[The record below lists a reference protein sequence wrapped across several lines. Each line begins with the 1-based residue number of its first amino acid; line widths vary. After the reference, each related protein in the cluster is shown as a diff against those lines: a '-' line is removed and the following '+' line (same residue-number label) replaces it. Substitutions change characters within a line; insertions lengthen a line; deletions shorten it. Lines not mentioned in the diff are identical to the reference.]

1 MPVTP
6 EDVSTMASLARLD
19 VDAATHER
27 FTRQFGD
34 ILDYMDVLNHIDTT
48 GVAPMYGPGQELA
61 CTREDAARSLR
72 PREAVLRGA
81 PEQDGQYFMVPR
93 IV

>member
-81 PEQDGQYFMVPR
+81 PDQDGQYFVVPR